1 MHLEGLTA
9 SRWRVQSLLQKWLG
23 AAAAAG
29 VIRTERTLQQAAWA
43 WALLHGAAVL
53 MLDGQLDLVDGP
65 QRAGNFV
72 DRVADGLVRAL
83 S

>member
-1 MHLEGLTA
+1 
-9 SRWRVQSLLQKWLG
+9 
-23 AAAAAG
+23 
-29 VIRTERTLQQAAWA
+29 
-43 WALLHGAAVL
+43 